1 MWNSNIRTWNTR
13 DSTLKSIES
22 RPPQSSSS
30 GKGSPSSSEAADT
43 RQVKSLTP
51 DRERRLAAKAA
62 PALRKASSTKGLKA
76 ANGNDENSSGGANV
90 RGGANRGAKTAK
102 GRGQV
107 GGGLLRYL
115 I

>member
-1 MWNSNIRTWNTR
+1 MEHKGQHSEKYRIA
-13 DSTLKSIES
+13 
-22 RPPQSSSS
+22 PPQSSSS

-62 PALRKASSTKGLKA
+62 PALRKANSGTRGIGANEKA
-76 ANGNDENSSGGANV
+76 NDENSSGVSNVKGA
-90 RGGANRGAKTAK
+90 ARGAKTAK